1 MYEKDKVIYN
11 LEECESIENT
21 SYFSQFNTYKNFK
34 LVSKKSGVS
43 LLDTCVCGVNIHD
56 IKLIDTIECI
66 SLEDEQ
72 MTGKKLIL
80 VGDIDTNI
88 RLENASNAK
97 RNRHS
102 TKKNILELKIPF
114 STFIQMPRGVKNN
127 DKINLKYLIQDI
139 TSSILDDN
147 NLFISI
153 TIIISYDNNFKIR

>member
-11 LEECESIENT
+11 LEECESIKNT

-34 LVSKKSGVS
+34 LVSKKSGIS
-43 LLDTCVCGVNIHD
+43 LLDTSICGINIHD

-66 SLEDEQ
+66 SLEGEE

-80 VGDIDTNI
+80 VGDINTNI
-88 RLENASNAK
+88 RLENIGSAK
-97 RNRHS
+97 RNRRS

-114 STFIQMPRGVKNN
+114 STFIQMPRGVKNS

-139 TSSILDDN
+139 TSSILDNN
-147 NLFISI
+147 NLFISV
-153 TIIISYDNNFKIR
+153 TAIISYDNNFKIR

>member
-11 LEECESIENT
+11 LEECESIKNT

-34 LVSKKSGVS
+34 LVSKKSGIS
-43 LLDTCVCGVNIHD
+43 LLDTSICGINIHD

-66 SLEDEQ
+66 SLEDEE

-80 VGDIDTNI
+80 VGDINTNI
-88 RLENASNAK
+88 RLENVGNVK
-97 RNRHS
+97 RNRRS

-114 STFIQMPRGVKNN
+114 STFIQMPRGVKNG

-139 TSSILDDN
+139 TSSILDNN
-147 NLFISI
+147 NLFISV
-153 TIIISYDNNFKIR
+153 TAIISYDNNFKIR

>member
-11 LEECESIENT
+11 LEECESIKNT

-34 LVSKKSGVS
+34 LVSKKSGIS
-43 LLDTCVCGVNIHD
+43 LLDTSICGINIHN

-66 SLEDEQ
+66 SLEGEE

-80 VGDIDTNI
+80 VGDINTNI
-88 RLENASNAK
+88 RIENVGNVK
-97 RNRHS
+97 RNRRS

-114 STFIQMPRGVKNN
+114 STFIQMPRGVKNS

-139 TSSILDDN
+139 TSSVLDNN
-147 NLFISI
+147 NLFISV
-153 TIIISYDNNFKIR
+153 TAIISYDNNFKIR

>member
-11 LEECESIENT
+11 LEECESIEST

-34 LVSKKSGVS
+34 LVSKKSVVN
-43 LLDTCVCGVNIHD
+43 LLDTSVCGMNIHD
-56 IKLIDTIECI
+56 IKLIDTIECM
-66 SLEDEQ
+66 SLDDEQ

-80 VGDIDTNI
+80 VGDIDTTI

-97 RNRHS
+97 RNRRS

-153 TIIISYDNNFKIR
+153 TTIISYDNNFKIR